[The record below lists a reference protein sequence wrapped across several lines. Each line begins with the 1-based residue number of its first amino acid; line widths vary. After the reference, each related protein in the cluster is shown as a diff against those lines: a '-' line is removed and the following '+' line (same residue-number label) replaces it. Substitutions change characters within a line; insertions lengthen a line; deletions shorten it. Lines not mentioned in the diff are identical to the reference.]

1 MAIPIPTSMSF
12 EEAASIPEAFL
23 TAYQAVILY
32 GQIGEVPFGEESS
45 SNNNN
50 NRRSKTVLIHA
61 GAR

>member
-1 MAIPIPTSMSF
+1 MSI

-45 SNNNN
+45 NNNN
-50 NRRSKTVLIHA
+50 KRSKTVLIHA